1 MSAALTKYLKDFSQ
15 FVPAEEP
22 VAIDIELPA
31 VTFES
36 DWAAAPEP
44 LVDLEEEKRKAFEDG
59 EQSARQTLEESH
71 QAELDALKLR
81 HEEELEAQR
90 VRFEEEIAGHLA
102 TSVITMKQ
110 VMNEHVEAACLNV
123 LSQFV
128 EQELAQKTAAEMA
141 AQVLR
146 EIRDGYAGTVKIS
159 GPEQLLSKMRKG
171 LEEIDHPVDYE
182 VSDDI
187 DIQVQM
193 DNSVLMTRL
202 SEFFQGLRGLS
213 DE

>member
-15 FVPAEEP
+15 FVPVEEP
-22 VAIDIELPA
+22 VAIDFEMPA
-31 VTFES
+31 VTFENE
-36 DWAAAPEP
+36 WASAPEP
-44 LVDLEEEKRKAFEDG
+44 LVDFEEEKRKAFEDG
-59 EQSARQTLEESH
+59 EQSARQSLQENH

-110 VMNEHVEAACLNV
+110 VMNEHVEAACLKV

-128 EQELAQKTAAEMA
+128 EHELAQKTAAELS
-141 AQVLR
+141 AQVRR
-146 EIRDGYAGTVKIS
+146 EIQDGYAGTVKIS
-159 GPEQLLSKMRKG
+159 GPEELLSKMRRE
-171 LEEIDHPVDYE
+171 LEGVDHPIDYE
-182 VSDDI
+182 MSDDI
-187 DIQVQM
+187 DIQVHM
-193 DNSVLMTRL
+193 DNSILMTRL